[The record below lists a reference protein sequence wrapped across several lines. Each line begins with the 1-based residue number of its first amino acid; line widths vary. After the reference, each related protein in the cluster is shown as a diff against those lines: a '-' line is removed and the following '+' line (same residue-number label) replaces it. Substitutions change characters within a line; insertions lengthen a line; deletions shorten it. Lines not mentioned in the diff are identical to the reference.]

1 MSIKTFH
8 WFLLILFFILNG
20 CIQGENSID
29 INTISTT
36 VSVNSDILCP
46 GGHINPPNCT
56 QCSSKYE
63 SKDEKCVQIKNELQ
77 PSRNTRRRTW
87 LIILIC
93 LLSVFGILA
102 MPIVYIRLKK
112 QHNHHLT
119 SNQENNSNLST
130 NNTNSSN
137 RFNNILRLIGLNNP
151 NKRGRFNFFSI
162 SNNNQ
167 TSGQYRQPDTSRRDL
182 NENLDEALLFDDPYA
197 DSGLQNS
204 SASPYKT
211 LTLAIT

>member
-1 MSIKTFH
+1 M
-8 WFLLILFFILNG
+8 
-20 CIQGENSID
+20 
-29 INTISTT
+29 
-36 VSVNSDILCP
+36 
-46 GGHINPPNCT
+46 T
-56 QCSSKYE
+56 QCF
-63 SKDEKCVQIKNELQ
+63 DELQ

-112 QHNHHLT
+112 QHNHRLT
-119 SNQENNSNLST
+119 SNQENNPNLST